1 MEGVHQEKQLLG
13 LFWRRN
19 EAGLTQIEFA
29 ELCGTTQQQVSL
41 YERLLVTPH
50 HSTIRKMA
58 EVLKCRVKDLYT
70 RFLEP

>member
-13 LFWRRN
+13 LFWRRRY
-19 EAGLTQIEFA
+19 AGFTQTEFA

-50 HSTIRKMA
+50 HSTIRRMA
-58 EVLKCRVKDLYT
+58 EVLRCRVQDLYT
-70 RFLEP
+70 RYIEP